1 MAIYGDEKHN
11 VEMERI
17 DSKTTFTVKLEFTDL
32 EAKNPIEA
40 VKEVLSLIQN
50 EKGINAI
57 ESFVFEV
64 TNEETLEEFVFDL
77 SEYEENL
84 IVPKK

>member
-17 DSKTTFTVKLEFTDL
+17 DSKTTFTVKLEFTEL

-40 VKEVLSLIQN
+40 VKKVLSLIQN
-50 EKGINAI
+50 ENAI
-57 ESFVFEV
+57 ESSVFEV